1 MFKMLYNCITVLPKG
16 FLAIIDSSVWSGSDS
31 PSAFTAVTRNLYSL
45 PGVRPVTAKA
55 VKS

>member
-1 MFKMLYNCITVLPKG
+1 MTVLPKG

-45 PGVRPVTAKA
+45 PGVRLVTVKA
-55 VKS
+55 VKSQLLKLNF